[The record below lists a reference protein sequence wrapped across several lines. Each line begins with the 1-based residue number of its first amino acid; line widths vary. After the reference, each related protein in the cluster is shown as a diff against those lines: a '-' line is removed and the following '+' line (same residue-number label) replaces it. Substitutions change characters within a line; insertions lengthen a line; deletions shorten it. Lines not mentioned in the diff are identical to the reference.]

1 MCRINKYCFQQII
14 IYGGVRMKI
23 AIIGGTGV
31 NDSSFMENQEK
42 LEVDTTY
49 GPISLIKGR
58 RGNNEIFFL
67 ERHTAFHKLT
77 PSMVNYKGNI
87 TALRKLNIDYV
98 IATAAVGGIQNC
110 NVGDFVIIDQ
120 FIDFTKNRSYT
131 FYDGDRDGVV
141 HIDMSEPYCPTI
153 RKMLIDAFNAC
164 NAPLVTKGTYV
175 CTEGPRFETPAEIKA
190 FKLLGGDIVGM
201 TNVPE
206 VILARE
212 SELCYATVALVT
224 NYAAGI
230 SKYALTQK
238 EVSENMEHMSG
249 KLNEALKY
257 LIDNARLDKICSC
270 GKALGE
276 INTLK

>member
-1 MCRINKYCFQQII
+1 MRIA
-14 IYGGVRMKI
+14 V
-23 AIIGGTGV
+23 IGGTGV
-31 NDSSFMENQEK
+31 YDSSFMDSQEK
-42 LEVDTTY
+42 LEVETSY
-49 GPISLIKGR
+49 GPISLLKGR
-58 RGNNEIFFL
+58 RGKNEIFFL
-67 ERHTAFHKLT
+67 ERHSADHKLT
-77 PSMVNYKGNI
+77 PSRVNYKGNI
-87 TALRKLNIDYV
+87 TALKQLKIDYI

-110 NVGDFVIIDQ
+110 NVGDFVIVDQ
-120 FIDFTKNRSYT
+120 FMDFTKNRSYT

-153 RKMLIDAFNAC
+153 REMLIDAFSAC
-164 NAPLVTKGTYV
+164 NAPIIPKGTYV

-190 FKLLGGDIVGM
+190 FKLLGGDVVGM

-212 SELCYATVALVT
+212 SELCYAAVALVT

-230 SKYALTQK
+230 SKNALTHK
-238 EVSENMEHMSG
+238 EVSENMKCMSG

-257 LIDNARLDKICSC
+257 LIDNASCDKRCSC
-270 GKALGE
+270 GTALGE